1 MHDHDN
7 APTPYDIGALDR
19 LAGVLSGDLVECYPK
34 TMTDWDA
41 CALSERNP
49 DDPVESGEVHVTLWL
64 LVAYGLA
71 EVMPGEHDEWR
82 ATLAAVIAE
91 RIDF

>member
-1 MHDHDN
+1 MHDQDN
-7 APTPYDIGALDR
+7 PPTPYDLGALDR
-19 LAGVLSGDLVECYPK
+19 LAGVLSGDLVERYPK
-34 TMTDWDA
+34 TMTAWDA

-49 DDPVESGEVHVTLWL
+49 DDPAESGEVEVALWL

-71 EVMPGEHDEWR
+71 VVVLDENEWR
-82 ATLAAVIAE
+82 ATLPAVIAQ